1 MSQDHFHVESLETF
15 LDDLAD
21 AGFHP
26 VPDSSHSRWTGPIR
40 PAFADLTTETTM
52 DVVIMPGWPFQPP
65 AVFVQGLNTNHS
77 TLGGLVCMW
86 QDGDFSRQWT
96 SVEGLFCRIE
106 EWCEDARGGWQD
118 DDLEHDAYLN
128 FQPKAGLVA
137 TIDLAGIG
145 VHEASWVNLLAW

>member
-1 MSQDHFHVESLETF
+1 MAQDHFHFESLEEF

-26 VPDSSHSRWTGPIR
+26 VQDSSRVRWTGPIH
-40 PAFADLTTETTM
+40 PAFAGLTTATTM
-52 DVVIMPGWPFQPP
+52 EVVIVPGWPFQPP

-96 SVEGLFCRIE
+96 SVEGLFSRIDD
-106 EWCEDARGGWQD
+106 WCEDAKSGWQD
-118 DDLEHDAYLN
+118 DNLEHDAYLN
-128 FQPKAGLVA
+128 FQPKPES
-137 TIDLAGIG
+137 TEG
-145 VHEASWVNLLAW
+145 VLNRGVLKA